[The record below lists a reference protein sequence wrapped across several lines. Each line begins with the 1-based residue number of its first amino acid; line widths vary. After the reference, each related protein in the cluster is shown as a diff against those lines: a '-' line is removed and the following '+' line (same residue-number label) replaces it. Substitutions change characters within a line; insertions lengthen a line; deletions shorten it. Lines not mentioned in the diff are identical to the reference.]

1 MTAGF
6 FIELTILGRLETMPF
21 CNQSWHQLL
30 LKLTFAL
37 GSLWTLF
44 LALQLESPLSTHLI
58 HSNRWLEYRDYDFG
72 PEGVCNCSAIQ
83 EGNTE
88 ALEEA
93 KLLTITKEFQKNI
106 QIPDE
111 YYIKETKDCGKF
123 KSKRKYIT
131 FSLSKEEEDFP
142 LAYSI
147 VVHHKVQNFERLL
160 RAIYAPQNIYCIHV
174 DKKSQP
180 SVIAAISSIA
190 SCFPNVFMARKA
202 ETVVYAGWTRVQ
214 ADLNCMADLYEYS
227 AEWKYFINLCGQDF
241 PLKTNLEMVR
251 ILRSLKGGNSMESE
265 DMSQVKKWRVST
277 VHHVVNGIIK
287 STGKSKSPPPF
298 NFPIKSGNAY
308 IVVTRGYVQS
318 VLNDTRVQ
326 ALIEWFKD
334 TYSPDEFLWATIQ
347 RVPGVPGSTRP
358 HTKYDQTDMNAIVRL
373 VKWASHE
380 GSQHSAVYP
389 PCEGSHIRSI
399 CVYGAGDVKWLL
411 ENHHLFANKFD
422 MYKDPIPVFCLE
434 NHLRQKA
441 LAESEG
447 EIFSSLDR

>member
-1 MTAGF
+1 GRSF
-6 FIELTILGRLETMPF
+6 LTYVFQLMMEILKKKLFSHFVIYGVSFAPF
-21 CNQSWHQLL
+21 PSLYISSP
-30 LKLTFAL
+30 ARL
-37 GSLWTLF
+37 GSVIF
-44 LALQLESPLSTHLI
+44 ISFRKSIISVTHNDFQ
-58 HSNRWLEYRDYDFG
+58 HCYR
-72 PEGVCNCSAIQ
+72 
-83 EGNTE
+83 
-88 ALEEA
+88 
-93 KLLTITKEFQKNI
+93 
-106 QIPDE
+106 
-111 YYIKETKDCGKF
+111 KF

-147 VVHHKVQNFERLL
+147 VVHHKVSNFERLL

-180 SVIAAISSIA
+180 SVIDAISSIA
-190 SCFPNVFMARKA
+190 SCFPNVYMARKA

-251 ILRSLKGGNSMESE
+251 ILRSLKGSNSMESE
-265 DMSQVKKWRVST
+265 DMPEVKKGRVST

-287 STGKSKSPPPF
+287 VHLESICRESKSPPPF

-334 TYSPDEFLWATIQ
+334 TYSPDEAMWATIQ

-358 HTKYDQTDMNAIVRL
+358 HTKYDQTDMNAIARL
-373 VKWASHE
+373 VKWESHE

-389 PCEGSHIRSI
+389 PCEGSHIRTI

-422 MYKDPIPVFCLE
+422 VYKDPIPVFCLE
-434 NHLRQKA
+434 KHLRQKA

-447 EIFSSLDR
+447 EMFSGLKRLLGTR

>member
-1 MTAGF
+1 
-6 FIELTILGRLETMPF
+6 MPL
-21 CNQSWHQLL
+21 CKRSWRQLS
-30 LKLTFAL
+30 LKLSVAL

-44 LALQLESPLSTHLI
+44 LVLQLQSPLSTDII

-72 PEGVCNCSAIQ
+72 PERVCNCSAIQ

-88 ALEEA
+88 ALLEA

-111 YYIKETKDCGKF
+111 YYINETKDCRKF
-123 KSKRKYIT
+123 KSKMKYIT
-131 FSLSKEEEDFP
+131 FALSKEEEDFP

-180 SVIAAISSIA
+180 SVKAAITSIV
-190 SCFPNVFMARKA
+190 SCFPNVFMVGQAVS
-202 ETVVYAGWTRVQ
+202 VVYAGWPRVQ
-214 ADLNCMADLYEYS
+214 ADLNCMADLYERS

-251 ILRSLKGGNSMESE
+251 MLRSLKGGNSMESE
-265 DMSQVKKWRVST
+265 DMPERKKWRVSK
-277 VHHVVNGIIK
+277 VHQIVNGTIK

-308 IVVTRGYVQS
+308 IVVTWGYVQS
-318 VLNDTRVQ
+318 VLKDTRVQ
-326 ALIEWFKD
+326 ALIEWSKD

-347 RVPGVPGSTRP
+347 RIPGVPGSTRP
-358 HTKYDQTDMNAIVRL
+358 HSKYDQTDINAIARL
-373 VKWASHE
+373 VKWMWHE
-380 GSQHSAVYP
+380 GAQDSAVYP
-389 PCEGSHIRSI
+389 QCQGSHVRSI
-399 CVYGAGDVKWLL
+399 CVYGAGDVQWLL

-422 MYKDPIPVFCLE
+422 VCTDPIPVFCLE
-434 NHLRQKA
+434 KHLRQKA
-441 LAESEG
+441 LAESER
-447 EIFSSLDR
+447 EKFFWS